1 MIPQI
6 SIQQEDYKQNE
17 LSRIKYI
24 YSLPHF
30 QEQLLEIQ
38 IGESNFYNILS
49 GDIIIGHSIVTKE
62 NRLIEFYLEDQ
73 YISICNYIFALVI
86 FDLNITSIYCKTYN
100 SLLLN
105 CCLQLNMKYEVVRT
119 LFRDLSKT
127 PAVTIND
134 FPVRS
139 AEKNDL
145 PLLLSCLN
153 DINMTKEELEK
164 LINKN
169 YFFLNI
175 DNNELKGCV
184 YICKVHDNWDVYDI
198 GIWVNPEFRNRGIA
212 TKLFSFIINH
222 CMENNLPSICG
233 CAIDNIAS
241 QKILTKNGFVSKHS
255 LIEFKL

>member
-6 SIQQEDYKQNE
+6 RILKEDYKQNE

-24 YSLPHF
+24 DSLPLF

-38 IGESNFYNILS
+38 ICESNFYNILS
-49 GDIIIGHSIVTKE
+49 GDKIIGHSIVTKE
-62 NRLIEFYLEDQ
+62 NKLIEFYIEDQ

-105 CCLQLNMKYEVVRT
+105 CCLQLNMKYNVVRT
-119 LFRDLSKT
+119 LFRNLSKT
-127 PAVTIND
+127 PAVAIND
-134 FPVRS
+134 FPVRN
-139 AEKNDL
+139 AELKDL
-145 PLLLSCLN
+145 PLFLSHMNNISLT
-153 DINMTKEELEK
+153 MEELEK
-164 LINKN
+164 LINKKHI
-169 YFFLNI
+169 FLHV
-175 DNNELKGCV
+175 DNNELNGLV
-184 YICKVHDNWDVYDI
+184 YLCKVHDNWDVYDI

-212 TKLFSFIINH
+212 TKLFSFIINY
-222 CMENNLPSICG
+222 CLVNNLPSICG

-241 QKILTKNGFVSKHS
+241 QKILNKNGFVSKHS